1 MDDAVWHAAREIAM
15 VMKTAAG
22 RIARWL
28 PLAAAPTFA
37 TMAVFTGM
45 FGDRAHMVP
54 MYVLMS
60 AFNVAPWLH
69 VFARQRRQR
78 GSK

>member
-1 MDDAVWHAAREIAM
+1 M

-37 TMAVFTGM
+37 IMAVFTGM
-45 FGDRAHMVP
+45 SGDGAQAVP
-54 MYVLMS
+54 MYALMS
-60 AFNVAPWLH
+60 AFNVAPWLDKL
-69 VFARQRRQR
+69 A
-78 GSK
+78 GSGVREVPHE

>member
-1 MDDAVWHAAREIAM
+1 MA
-15 VMKTAAG
+15 MKTTAS

-37 TMAVFTGM
+37 LMAVHTGIH
-45 FGDRAHMVP
+45 GDGAHMVS
-54 MYVLMS
+54 MYVLMTT
-60 AFNVAPWLH
+60 FNVAPWLQ

-78 GSK
+78 GST

>member
-1 MDDAVWHAAREIAM
+1 MAI
-15 VMKTAAG
+15 KTAAN

-37 TMAVFTGM
+37 IMAVLTGI
-45 FGDRAHMVP
+45 FGDGAHMVP

-60 AFNVAPWLH
+60 AFNVAPWLQR
-69 VFARQRRQR
+69 FARQRRQR
-78 GSK
+78 GST